1 MELSADSQRA
11 GVAPSALASAAAN
24 EGDEQ
29 IRATGDDS
37 GDGGDG
43 DIHPGASLVGPM
55 ADGVDK
61 INSIKPAGASGTE
74 SENERQ
80 GINPDADDLGFTR
93 RTEAQG
99 GPGADS
105 EDGGAGD
112 GVDREAVGEIAE
124 PEPEATVENAEP
136 CRLSESE
143 MADNMA
149 EPTVS
154 LGKQTGS
161 EMAEPFRQMADK
173 IAEPEPEATVENAE
187 PVADEDGDIEVDAT
201 GAFHQDQR
209 LWNIGTYRDRHGT
222 LRAKR
227 VLRFVPNPP
236 KPDIGIVTES
246 LAAELDKRTGRGR
259 WKRSREDAEELRRLA
274 ELAANAYWRD
284 RRARRKGKALSK
296 PKPKHAQGRTGKRGV
311 LPETQA
317 DSQRSDVPDLSV
329 KWPQYLD

>member
-112 GVDREAVGEIAE
+112 GVDREAVGE
-124 PEPEATVENAEP
+124 
-136 CRLSESE
+136 
-143 MADNMA
+143 
-149 EPTVS
+149 
-154 LGKQTGS
+154 
-161 EMAEPFRQMADK
+161 